1 MISQFL
7 AQYDEFRTLEEDK
20 VKAALVDAEAYC
32 PQCWGSKRQQGL
44 FLVAAHILTLRWL
57 QMGAVASTAVVQAK
71 GTQAGN
77 TMASADGWFHQSSY
91 GQQFLQLRLS
101 IVVTGFPL

>member
-20 VKAALVDAEAYC
+20 VKAALTDAEAYC
-32 PQCWGSKRQQGL
+32 SSCWGSRRQQGL
-44 FLVAAHILTLRWL
+44 LVAAHILTLRWL

-77 TMASADGWFHQSSY
+77 TMASADSWFHQSSY
-91 GQQFLQLRLS
+91 GQQFLQLRHS